1 MLLRP
6 RSFVGLLHLRPTGQR
21 PPHLRT
27 KTPKPSPHL
36 RLAAGMPLLPSTR
49 PTTSDVFFDR
59 HNAKTA
65 MSSSAQREDG
75 RNSFGSPSAGF
86 DPSSAH
92 SARQLLGFSTQGRS
106 HGLRLFYRL
115 IVTGHLRPMCPRRR
129 WPSAPSLRP
138 AARAATGWFPPE
150 GLLRHSALGGLRQ
163 PTPSACDTRSWL
175 RPSATT
181 ESSARG

>member
-1 MLLRP
+1 
-6 RSFVGLLHLRPTGQR
+6 
-21 PPHLRT
+21 
-27 KTPKPSPHL
+27 
-36 RLAAGMPLLPSTR
+36 MPLLPSTR

-65 MSSSAQREDG
+65 TSSSAQREDG

-115 IVTGHLRPMCPRRR
+115 IVTGHLRPMCPLRR
-129 WPSAPSLRP
+129 WPSASGLRH
-138 AARAATGWFPPE
+138 AVMAATGWFPPE
-150 GLLRHSALGGLRQ
+150 GMLRHSALGGLRQ
-163 PTPSACDTRSWL
+163 PMPSARDARSRL
-175 RPSATT
+175 RPAATT
-181 ESSARG
+181 ARRQPSSARTSSARG

>member
-1 MLLRP
+1 LVLPLLFSGVHSPTVWRPPCVWHEIKAHEYHNNQSLGVLLRP

-65 MSSSAQREDG
+65 SSAGTTRRQR
-75 RNSFGSPSAGF
+75 
-86 DPSSAH
+86 
-92 SARQLLGFSTQGRS
+92 
-106 HGLRLFYRL
+106 
-115 IVTGHLRPMCPRRR
+115 RP
-129 WPSAPSLRP
+129 
-138 AARAATGWFPPE
+138 
-150 GLLRHSALGGLRQ
+150 LRHSAKTGATALARPPRASIHLQ
-163 PTPSACDTRSWL
+163 LTVHVSYLVSAHKVALMVFVYST
-175 RPSATT
+175 
-181 ESSARG
+181 G